1 REAFQSRGANVR
13 ARIVGARA
21 PVTSTTPVA
30 AASSR
35 NLPRHFPAL
44 DGLRGV
50 AILLVVVL
58 HGTESLDRVHKVSEG
73 VLTFTNIGFTGVDL
87 FFVLSG
93 FLITGILLDAKG
105 SEGYFRVFYTRRVL
119 RIFPLYYAYL
129 ALVFLILP
137 LFPIALPAVFGELRE
152 NQIWY
157 WTYLSN
163 VLNAMRE
170 GWRIDGAFTT
180 HFWSL
185 AVEEQFYLVW
195 PAVVLALSAKNLRN
209 ACLAVIIGTPLLRL
223 GLRVTDVNPVA
234 VYVLT
239 ICRADAL
246 AMGALVAVMFRRDG
260 ERELVR
266 KLALPMLGMS
276 GVTLVGL
283 GVWRGGFGQFDIV
296 VGTLGFS
303 VWAAFYGA
311 LLATALLVP
320 AGMAWV
326 PSVFSKP
333 WLRFF
338 GKYSYAIYV
347 FHRPVCG
354 LAEWALPYA
363 SINSAVGAIG
373 AGIAFVLAVLVASTA
388 AALLSWWLLE
398 SRFIA
403 LKDRFPYGRP
413 KAPPSPDREAVSGAA

>member
-1 REAFQSRGANVR
+1 MTLTVES
-13 ARIVGARA
+13 
-21 PVTSTTPVA
+21 
-30 AASSR
+30 AASPPRSA
-35 NLPRHFPAL
+35 PRHYPAL

-50 AILLVVVL
+50 AILLVVIL
-58 HGTESLDRVHKVSEG
+58 HGTESLDRVHALPERL
-73 VLTFTNIGFTGVDL
+73 LTFTNIGFTGVDL

-105 SEGYFRVFYTRRVL
+105 AAGYFRVFYTRRVL

-129 ALVFLILP
+129 AIIFLVLP
-137 LFPIALPAVFGELRE
+137 LLPLALPATYGELRE
-152 NQIWY
+152 HQIWY

-163 VLNAMRE
+163 VLNAMLE

-185 AVEEQFYLVW
+185 AVEEQFYLIW
-195 PAVVLALSAKNLRN
+195 PAIVLLLSARSLRN
-209 ACLAVIIGTPLLRL
+209 ACIALIVGVPLLRL
-223 GLRVTDVNPVA
+223 GLRVADVNPVSA
-234 VYVLT
+234 YVLT
-239 ICRADAL
+239 VCRVDAL
-246 AMGALVAVMFRRDG
+246 AMGALIAVMWRREG
-260 ERELVR
+260 ERELLR
-266 KLALPMLGMS
+266 RLALPLF
-276 GVTLVGL
+276 GVAGLTLAGI
-283 GVWRGGFGQFDIV
+283 GVWRGGFGQFDLV
-296 VGTLGFS
+296 VGTIGFS

-311 LLATALLVP
+311 LLATALTAP
-320 AGMAWV
+320 MRATWV
-326 PSVFSKP
+326 PDVFSKP

-354 LAEWALPYA
+354 LAETVVPYA
-363 SINSAVGAIG
+363 SLSGAIG
-373 AGIAFVLAVLVASTA
+373 SVGAGFLFVLAILAASTA

-413 KAPPSPDREAVSGAA
+413 GARPPTAPDREAVSGAA